1 MATLQDKIYGKMEW
15 DDETYCWSCLID
27 DDEYG
32 EYELS
37 ISSDSQMNFFA
48 VRNTHKTFERL
59 MINLP
64 SIIQKAVQE
73 ILKNSGKYNDKKE
86 RKVFGE
92 VFQSS
97 LYLSSMTINEDL
109 SSEIFLGSSVWEEAD
124 IDKEIHILL
133 NSDGVMTDA
142 HID

>member
-1 MATLQDKIYGKMEW
+1 MNWYLDTD
-15 DDETYCWSCLID
+15 CWSCLMD

-32 EYELS
+32 EYDLY
-37 ISSDSQMNFFA
+37 IRVDSQMNLFA
-48 VRNTHKTFERL
+48 VRNTHQTHERL
-59 MINLP
+59 ITNLD
-64 SIIQKAVQE
+64 SIINTAAQQ
-73 ILKNSGKYNDKKE
+73 ILINSGKYNDKKE
-86 RKVFGE
+86 RRVFGE

-109 SSEIFLGSSVWEEAD
+109 SSDIYLGSSVWEDED
-124 IDKEIHILL
+124 LDKKMHILL